1 MPDNPKKVP
10 DKPKKQPDNIPADL
24 YFIMSIVV
32 SIDLSCR
39 GGWPGQGVLEN
50 PSGWQTLCLC
60 HCLKISF

>member
-32 SIDLSCR
+32 SIDFKL
-39 GGWPGQGVLEN
+39 
-50 PSGWQTLCLC
+50 
-60 HCLKISF
+60 